1 MKRIITILI
10 AAAFSLTACDID
22 CLPYGS
28 MEADKIV
35 KDPDASLDGLINGM
49 YAQLKAWS
57 DPMHRCGE
65 YAGDN
70 MVIRGNSTDAFFEFI
85 SFSRTPQNYRLQNF
99 WDYGYKAIAQAS
111 NIIKM
116 IEEGQSAEIDNKLGE
131 CYYVRGMMYF
141 YLCRAYGRPYYQAPD
156 KNLGVPIVNGTPD
169 DVLGE
174 MFLPDRATVKETYE
188 QAIDD
193 LKKAARLITENKGAI
208 YASKGAAHAM
218 LSRVYLYMSG
228 TYENPNTQYAQLAVN
243 YADSVIKS
251 NDYDLLS
258 REDFMKYSTFTP
270 ENNSETI
277 FAIKRVAS
285 EFSGYDHYYG
295 VGGMYANIGGMGWG
309 EMFAS
314 AKYIALLNETGR
326 NDWRPDHYKMVD
338 ARAAFIEP
346 TYGKDEK
353 GYKPVFRFIKPT
365 LPLKVNPS
373 LDEYTGYSYVQD
385 TLVEENGQY
394 YAIEEVTQ
402 YKVDTD
408 GTLKPIKYKE
418 TNKDGKEVEKTKTE
432 KVKYPLEIVDEA
444 QGIFKIKKYNVGTN
458 ISEVETEVIG
468 VEDYYIT
475 LNRAN
480 PQFYIT
486 KCSREGENSHLHSPL
501 ISRLG
506 EIYLNRAEA
515 YAKLGNYGAAL
526 TDLNKIRGRAIVGG
540 EYASLDAS
548 NAGERIDKERQ
559 LELAYQAERS
569 YDVFRN
575 GKALT
580 RAFPGPHNQ
589 LEVIPATDFRVV
601 YYIPQNAINA
611 YPGTLTQ
618 NPTNDGGVILQ

>member
-1 MKRIITILI
+1 MKKIVTILV

-28 MEADKIV
+28 MSAEQITN
-35 KDPDASLDGLINGM
+35 DPDASLDALMNGM
-49 YAQLKAWS
+49 YAQLKTWS

-85 SFSRTPQNYRLQNF
+85 SFSRTPNNYRLQNF

-169 DVLGE
+169 NVVGE

-188 QAIDD
+188 QAIND
-193 LKKAARLITENKGAI
+193 LKAAERLMTINKGAI
-208 YASKGAAHAM
+208 YASKEAAQAM

-228 TYENPNTQYAQLAVN
+228 TYENPNTQYAQLAVE
-243 YADSVIKS
+243 YADKVINS
-251 NDYDLLS
+251 GTYALLP
-258 REDFMKYSTFTP
+258 RESFMAYNTFTP

-314 AKYIALLNETGR
+314 AKYIALLDETGR
-326 NDWRPDHYKMVD
+326 NDWRPDHYNMVD

-346 TYGKDEK
+346 HYTDNAKE
-353 GYKPVFRFIKPT
+353 VFRFIYT
-365 LPLKVNPS
+365 DAESGLQNYLQ
-373 LDEYTGYSYVQD
+373 LDTKHEGDNLIGSEMVVKTVGDKKDTTYT
-385 TLVEENGQY
+385 N
-394 YAIEEVTQ
+394 YALSPVDKDQEIYTIT
-402 YKVDTD
+402 YKGRTYEGVVD
-408 GTLKPIKYKE
+408 
-418 TNKDGKEVEKTKTE
+418 N
-432 KVKYPLEIVDEA
+432 
-444 QGIFKIKKYNVGTN
+444 
-458 ISEVETEVIG
+458 
-468 VEDYYIT
+468 YIT
-475 LNRAN
+475 LNRVY
-480 PQFYIT
+480 PEFYIV
-486 KCSREGENSHLHSPL
+486 KCSREGEDSHLHSPL

-526 TDLNKIRGRAIVGG
+526 ADLNTIRGRAIVGG

-575 GKALT
+575 GKALD
-580 RAFPGPHNQ
+580 RRYPGPHKQ
-589 LEVIPATDFRVV
+589 LEDVPATDFRVV

-618 NPTNDGGVILQ
+618 NPTSNSGVILN